1 MRDALDAI
9 RGELERRESAARRHR
24 ESFPGVAVI
33 VDELAAV
40 FGPVKVRWAEEG
52 GREIGTRIPWGS
64 A

>member
-9 RGELERRESAARRHR
+9 REDLSARESVARRHR
-24 ESFPGVAVI
+24 EDFPGVAAI

-52 GREIGTRIPWGS
+52 GREIGTRIPWGG